1 MIKRTKDPDDICF
14 LKNFDTCN
22 GIKFI
27 VVKLPTI
34 RTGLW
39 KQTNIQL
46 ILKQI
51 NNRTKLAWGKLR
63 KFIST
68 I

>member
-1 MIKRTKDPDDICF
+1 M
-14 LKNFDTCN
+14 LSKNFDTCN

-27 VVKLPTI
+27 VVKLSTI
-34 RTGLW
+34 KAGLW
-39 KQTNIQL
+39 EQTNIQL
-46 ILKQI
+46 ILKQT
-51 NNRTKLAWGKLR
+51 NNKTKLAWEKLR